1 MSKITNYY
9 KPSYSIMTAIAM
21 KLNIISVKESMKSH
35 TLKQKL
41 ITDYYKKSNIYFT
54 FCYDY
59 YKKHIMINI
68 SFEKKII

>member
-41 ITDYYKKSNIYFT
+41 ITDYYKKNNVKNIYNIPGQ
-54 FCYDY
+54 
-59 YKKHIMINI
+59 YKITKYLTTIH
-68 SFEKKII
+68 

>member
-41 ITDYYKKSNIYFT
+41 ITDYYKKSNVKNIYNIPGQ
-54 FCYDY
+54 
-59 YKKHIMINI
+59 YKITKYLSNI
-68 SFEKKII
+68 